1 MQVHLNVTARL
12 LPKVDECYLSAC
24 LTTINSDD
32 TLV

>member
-1 MQVHLNVTARL
+1 MQVHLNVNARL

-32 TLV
+32 ILV